1 MLGCVV
7 MTHTSFKKIIWN
19 YYKAHRRSFPW
30 REELKPYN
38 IVVSEIMLQQTQAP
52 RVVAK
57 FESFISRFPDFKT
70 LAAASTADV
79 LKEWQGLGYNRR
91 GLNLKRLAEK
101 IVNRHQGK
109 VPNTPHD
116 LIELPGIGPGTV
128 GSILAFVHNI
138 PYPFIETNI
147 RTVYLHF
154 FFKDKT
160 NITDKELLPLITK
173 TIDKENPREW
183 YYALMDYGVML
194 KKEFKNPSRKS
205 SHYKKQSA
213 FKGSNRELR
222 SSILKRIL
230 EKQSIAERDIQKLF
244 DQKKY
249 AKLTSESL
257 KKNIDDLIKE
267 GFIVRNGRRLTVK
280 V

>member
-1 MLGCVV
+1 
-7 MTHTSFKKIIWN
+7 MTYSAFKKEIWS
-19 YYKAHRRSFPW
+19 YYKKNRRSFPW
-30 REELKPYN
+30 REDLVPYN
-38 IVVSEIMLQQTQAP
+38 IVVSEIMLQQTQAL
-52 RVVAK
+52 RVVSK
-57 FESFISRFPDFKT
+57 FQSFIQKFPDFET
-70 LAAASTADV
+70 LAHASTAEV

-91 GLNLKRLAEK
+91 GLNLKRLAEQVVTK
-101 IVNRHQGK
+101 HNGK
-109 VPNTPHD
+109 VPKTAEE

-154 FFKDKT
+154 FFKDKEG
-160 NITDKELLPLITK
+160 ITDKKLFPLIAK
-173 TIDKENPREW
+173 TLDNENPREW

-194 KKEFKNPSRKS
+194 KKLHKNPSRKS
-205 SHYKKQSA
+205 LHYKKQSS

-222 SSILKRIL
+222 SQILKKIL
-230 EKQSIAERDIQKLF
+230 ETPDITETAMTRLIDKN
-244 DQKKY
+244 KY
-249 AKLTSESL
+249 SSLTPQAV

-267 GFIVRNGRRLTVK
+267 GFIVRNGKKLQIK